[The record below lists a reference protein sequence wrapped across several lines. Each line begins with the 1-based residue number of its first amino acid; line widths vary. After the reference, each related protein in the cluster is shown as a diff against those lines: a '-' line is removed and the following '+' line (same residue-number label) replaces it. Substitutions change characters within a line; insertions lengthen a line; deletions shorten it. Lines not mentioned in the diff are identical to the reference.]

1 MIVAATIP
9 AIPNLAPTLIDGFTK
24 VKSVPIIPETLDPI
38 GPSPFDCNIVVIPDA
53 NIVAATIRLVCST
66 LSFKAVQ
73 TTRGTAII
81 PAKAASICCR
91 ASRIDT
97 PIGGTAS
104 IEYLSSFLL
113 LDWLA
118 WSMFTFI
125 SSIFPPKI
133 LINLIIS

>member
-1 MIVAATIP
+1 M
-9 AIPNLAPTLIDGFTK
+9 
-24 VKSVPIIPETLDPI
+24 
-38 GPSPFDCNIVVIPDA
+38 IPDA
-53 NIVAATIRLVCST
+53 KIVAPTIRVVCST
-66 LSFKAVQ
+66 LSFKAAQ

-97 PIGGTAS
+97 PIGGIDS
-104 IEYLSSFLL
+104 IEYLSSSLL
-113 LDWLA
+113 VDWLA
-118 WSMFTFI
+118 WSIFTFI